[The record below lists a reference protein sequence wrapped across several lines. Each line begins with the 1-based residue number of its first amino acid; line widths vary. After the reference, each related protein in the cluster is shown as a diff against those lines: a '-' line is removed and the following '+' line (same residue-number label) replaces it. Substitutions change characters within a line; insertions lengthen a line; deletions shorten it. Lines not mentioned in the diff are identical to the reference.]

1 MRKLRRVVRV
11 LFPKDEEMKEP
22 RSSYTAGLVY
32 FGWLC
37 ALTLIIGVVIAII
50 LNPNHGQDNAS
61 LTPAVT
67 HQMIAESS
75 GLILSGPAV

>member
-1 MRKLRRVVRV
+1 MRKPRRVGWV
-11 LFPKDEEMKEP
+11 LFPKDDKMKEP

-32 FGWLC
+32 FGCLC
-37 ALTLIIGVVIAII
+37 VLTLIIGVIIAVI
-50 LNPNHGQDNAS
+50 LNPHHGQDNAS